1 LAGIVGVFDRRIGDR
16 SMTAFE
22 GRRVLVI
29 GLGRSG
35 RASVTALLAH
45 GATVVATDEQQ
56 PERLS
61 EAISAI
67 AAQGARFASPAELRE
82 RLDGFELAVLSPGIP
97 QTARVV
103 ADIVASGVPIVG
115 EVELAYRLRRA
126 PIVAV
131 TGTKGKSTTTAL
143 IGHLLDACGLRAR
156 VGGNIG
162 NALVGEVDAH
172 GEYEWIVAELSSF
185 QLETVTTFHARVA
198 VLLNL
203 APDHLDRYDSMDDY
217 ARAKYNVF
225 ARQDAGDW
233 FVGNAEDARVAG
245 LRDHDALRAQQL
257 WFTLSDSLEGAGMYV
272 RDGMLIFSPGDGR
285 QSIEVARASSM
296 PLPGAHNVQNA
307 MAALLAAIAA
317 GCDPVRAGS
326 ALATFGGLP
335 HRLERIVE
343 RAGVAYVDDS
353 KSTTPHSTIAALRSF
368 SQPIVLI
375 AGGRAKG
382 GDFDELG
389 REIRDRVKTLIP
401 IGEAGPEIARAS
413 SVAAAPAASMREA
426 VERACDAAAPGDVV
440 LLSPACASFD
450 MFASAEDRGE
460 RFAEAVAGLEER
472 ARA

>member
-1 LAGIVGVFDRRIGDR
+1 MMAL
-16 SMTAFE
+16 E
-22 GRRVLVI
+22 GRRVLVV

-35 RASVTALLAH
+35 RASVSALLAR
-45 GATVVATDEQQ
+45 GASVVATDEQQ
-56 PERLS
+56 PERLR
-61 EAISAI
+61 EAISGI
-67 AAQGARFASPAELRE
+67 TSQGAYFASPGELRG
-82 RLDGFELAVLSPGIP
+82 RLEGFEMAVLSPGIP
-97 QTARVV
+97 QTAAVV
-103 ADIVASGVPIVG
+103 ADIAAAGVPIIG

-131 TGTKGKSTTTAL
+131 TGTKGKSTTSAL
-143 IGHLLDACGLRAR
+143 IGHLLNACGLPAR

-162 NALVGEVDAH
+162 NALVGEVDAP

-198 VLLNL
+198 VLLNI
-203 APDHLDRYDSMDDY
+203 APDHLDRYASMDDY

-225 ARQDAGDW
+225 ARQDDGDW

-245 LRDHDALRAQQL
+245 LRGDDELRARQL
-257 WFTLSDSLEGAGMYV
+257 WFTLSDSLDGAGMYV
-272 RDGMLIFSPGDGR
+272 REGMLTFSPGNGR
-285 QSIEVARASSM
+285 ETIEVARASSM

-326 ALATFGGLP
+326 ALATFGGLH

-368 SQPIVLI
+368 SRPIVLI

-389 REIRDRVKTLIP
+389 REIHDRVKALIP
-401 IGEAGPEIARAS
+401 IGEAGPQIARAAG
-413 SVAAAPAASMREA
+413 VHAAPAASMRAA
-426 VERACDAAAPGDVV
+426 VERACDAAAPGDIV

-460 RFAEAVAGLEER
+460 RFAEAVAGLGER
-472 ARA
+472 TRA

>member
-1 LAGIVGVFDRRIGDR
+1 MMAL
-16 SMTAFE
+16 E
-22 GRRVLVI
+22 GRRVLVV

-35 RASVTALLAH
+35 RASVSALLAR

-56 PERLS
+56 PERLR
-61 EAISAI
+61 EAISGI
-67 AAQGARFASPAELRE
+67 TSQGARFASPGELRGQLE
-82 RLDGFELAVLSPGIP
+82 GFEMAVLSPGIP
-97 QTARVV
+97 QTAAVV
-103 ADIVASGVPIVG
+103 ADIAAAGVPIIG
-115 EVELAYRLRRA
+115 EVELAYRLRRS

-131 TGTKGKSTTTAL
+131 TGTKGKSTTSAL
-143 IGHLLDACGLRAR
+143 IGHLLNACGLPAR

-162 NALVGEVDAH
+162 NALVGEVDAP

-198 VLLNL
+198 VLLNI
-203 APDHLDRYDSMDDY
+203 APDHLDRYASMDDY

-245 LRDHDALRAQQL
+245 LRGDDELRARQL
-257 WFTLSDSLEGAGMYV
+257 WFTLSDSLDGAGMYV
-272 RDGMLIFSPGDGR
+272 REGMLTFSPGNGR
-285 QSIEVARASSM
+285 ETIEVARAASM

-317 GCDPVRAGS
+317 GCDPVRAGG
-326 ALATFGGLP
+326 ALATFGGLH
-335 HRLERIVE
+335 HRLERVVE

-353 KSTTPHSTIAALRSF
+353 KLTTPHSTIAALRSF

-389 REIRDRVKTLIP
+389 REIHDRVKALIP
-401 IGEAGPEIARAS
+401 IGEAGPQIARAAG
-413 SVAAAPAASMREA
+413 VHAAPAASMRDA
-426 VERACDAAAPGDVV
+426 VERACEAAAPGDVV

-460 RFAEAVAGLEER
+460 RFAEAVAGLGER
-472 ARA
+472 TRA